1 MGKGVR
7 LMLTTRRTFMSGAI
21 AACAALPAT
30 RLLAADVPDIAILR
44 DAYTAMHPGLYR
56 YATPAQVEARLT
68 ALDRT
73 FQSTED
79 LGQRFLALNRFTAT
93 VRCGHTYGN
102 FYHQKDAVKQQL
114 FAGRNRLPFQFRWI
128 GARMVVTLEGPLPR
142 GTEVLRIDGRPVR
155 DILAA
160 LIPLVRADGGNDD
173 KRRALL
179 EVRGIDEYETF
190 DIFYPLVFPAADR
203 FALDA
208 RLPNGKRRAVVVSA
222 IDLAARQATRPPA
235 REDRGWTVE
244 HRGRVAIITMP
255 DWAMYQ
261 TKWDWKAWIDGAME
275 EMARRGSTGLVLDL
289 RANEGGNDCGDEII
303 AHLIDAPTTDEVGA
317 RRVRFRAAPER
328 LWPYLDT
335 WNPSFRTLGKD
346 AVDRGNVFL
355 ELPPDADPTIRPKG
369 PRFKG
374 KVLVLTGPQNS
385 SATFQFASRVR
396 RAGLAKLVGGATG
409 GNRRGINGGAYFF
422 LRLPGGLEVDLP
434 LIGYFPRRPEP
445 DAGLIPDIAVADSI
459 ADIAAG
465 RDAVL
470 ARALSLFG

>member
-1 MGKGVR
+1 
-7 LMLTTRRTFMSGAI
+7 MSG
-21 AACAALPAT
+21 
-30 RLLAADVPDIAILR
+30 RV
-44 DAYTAMHPGLYR
+44 
-56 YATPAQVEARLT
+56 
-68 ALDRT
+68 
-73 FQSTED
+73 
-79 LGQRFLALNRFTAT
+79 
-93 VRCGHTYGN
+93 
-102 FYHQKDAVKQQL
+102 
-114 FAGRNRLPFQFRWI
+114 PFQFRWI
-128 GARMVVTLEGPLPR
+128 DVRMVVTSAGALPR

-155 DILAA
+155 DILTA

-190 DIFYPLVFPAADR
+190 DIFYPLVFPASDR
-203 FALDA
+203 FVLDV
-208 RLPNGKRRAVVVSA
+208 RMPDGRRRAVTLDA
-222 IDLAARQATRPPA
+222 IDLAERQASRPPA
-235 REDRGWTVE
+235 REDRSWTIE
-244 HRGRVAIITMP
+244 HRGRTAIVTMP

-261 TKWDWKAWIDGAME
+261 TKWDWKGWIDAAVGQ
-275 EMARRGSTGLVLDL
+275 MASRRTSGLILDL

-303 AHLIDAPTTDEVGA
+303 ARLIDAPLLDDAGP
-317 RRVRFRAAPER
+317 RRVRFRTAPER
-328 LWPYLDT
+328 LRPYLDT
-335 WNPSFRTLGKD
+335 WDPSFRTLGKNG
-346 AVDRGNVFL
+346 VDSGDGFL
-355 ELPPDADPTIRPKG
+355 DLPPDADLTIRPKG
-369 PRFKG
+369 PRFRG

-396 RAGLAKLVGGATG
+396 RAGLGKLVGGATG

-470 ARALSLFG
+470 ARALSLLG

>member
-1 MGKGVR
+1 
-7 LMLTTRRTFMSGAI
+7 MLTTRRAFMSGAI

-30 RLLAADVPDIAILR
+30 RLLAAEMPDIAILR

-56 YATPAQVEARLT
+56 YATPAQAEARLA
-68 ALDRT
+68 ALDRA
-73 FQSTED
+73 FQRTDD
-79 LGQRFLALNRFTAT
+79 LGRRFLELNRFTAT

-102 FYHQKDAVKQQL
+102 FYNQKEAVKQRL
-114 FAGRNRLPFQFRWI
+114 FAGRNRLPFRFRWI
-128 GARMVVTLEGPLPR
+128 GARMVVTSDGELPR
-142 GTEVLRIDGRPVR
+142 GTEVLRIDGRPAR

-179 EVRGIDEYETF
+179 EVRGVDEYETF
-190 DIFYPLVFPAADR
+190 DIFYPLVFPAPDR
-203 FALDA
+203 FVLDV
-208 RLPNGKRRAVVVSA
+208 RMPDGRRRAVTLDA
-222 IDLAARQATRPPA
+222 IDLAARQASRPPA

-244 HRGRVAIITMP
+244 HRGRTAVITMP

-261 TKWDWKAWIDGAME
+261 TKWDWKGWIDAAME
-275 EMARRGSTGLVLDL
+275 DIASRGTTGLILDL

-303 AHLIDAPTTDEVGA
+303 ARLIDAPLLDEAGA

-346 AVDRGNVFL
+346 AVDRGDGFL
-355 ELPPDADPTIRPKG
+355 DLPPVDDLTIRPKG

-374 KVLVLTGPQNS
+374 KMLVLTGPQNS

-396 RAGLAKLVGGATG
+396 RSQLATLVGGATG

-470 ARALSLFG
+470 ARALSLLG